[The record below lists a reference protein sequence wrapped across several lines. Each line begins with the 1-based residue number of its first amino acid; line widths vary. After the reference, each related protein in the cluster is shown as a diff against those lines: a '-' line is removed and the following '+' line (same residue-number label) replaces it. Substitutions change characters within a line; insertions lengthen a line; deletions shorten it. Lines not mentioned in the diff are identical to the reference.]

1 MSLSPSS
8 RQVTLLR
15 QAIDREILCVTPET
29 SLREALAIM
38 TQFQRVCPLPNSDRQ
53 IPNCDQALS
62 SYVLI
67 MGKEASLPT
76 NFSPSITKPALIGI
90 LTEGDIV
97 HAIARGK
104 IPSSDPL
111 TLAKIPLTEV
121 MSLSVK
127 MITESQDQD
136 LFSILSLFRQD
147 DNRYLI
153 IVDDKTQPIGVLMR
167 EKVSHLLQSSNILKL
182 RRVMDLMTA
191 PITASP
197 EDSLWEIAQHMVN
210 SQVGT
215 IVITPSN
222 QLDKKYAIGLITE
235 QDILLAQSL
244 ELDLKL
250 TRVHQ
255 VMRTNLAF
263 IKPTESLGIAH
274 KKMQQQGVYNLIVCG
289 IHGEIIGFLT
299 QTNLLQVLSPTEMYR
314 TVQQLQKSVH
324 QLQVE
329 KLELLQSRNAELE
342 QEVQQRTAKLHEQLE
357 SDRLLAKIALQIH
370 QSLNLTEILN
380 NTVSEVHQLLHA
392 DRVIIIQLESPQVGV
407 TVAESVSSG
416 WKSLLGE
423 HFPRKVLPKISQTLE
438 PEVYA
443 ISDLKNSN
451 LSPAQ
456 IKTARKGQIKAYI
469 IVPILQERHLW
480 GMLGVHQCSTVRE
493 WEQSDVNFL
502 LQLSTQLAI
511 AIQKAQLY
519 QQVQNLNTDL
529 ERQVQ
534 ERTAELEQKVQ
545 ELEQLNILKDE
556 FLSIVSHELR
566 TPLANIKMA
575 IKMLQISP
583 DSERT
588 KGYIKILE
596 NECNREIDLINDLLD
611 LQRLEANAYKIY
623 FEKVDVTLGLSSIVD
638 PFYSRVQ
645 NCQQLLELEY
655 DQNLPVFTSNLGDL
669 RRIIS
674 ELLNNACKYTPT
686 NGKIYLKVKA
696 VSDPQ
701 PQIKFIVANQSPIP
715 QKELS
720 RIFEK
725 FYRVPHADP
734 WKQGGT
740 GLGLALVQQRVKQL
754 GGTIEVTSDEEWTI
768 FTLSFPLD

>member
-8 RQVTLLR
+8 CQVSLLKE
-15 QAIDREILCVTPET
+15 AIDRDLHCVTSET
-29 SLREALAIM
+29 PLTDALKIM
-38 TQFQRVCPLPNSDRQ
+38 TQFQRVCPLPQGSHKPPLFDK
-53 IPNCDQALS
+53 PVP
-62 SYVLI
+62 SYVLV
-67 MGKEASLPT
+67 MGKVQTTPP
-76 NFSPSITKPALIGI
+76 PSITQPALIGI
-90 LTEGDIV
+90 LTETDIV
-97 HAIARGK
+97 NAIVTGK
-104 IPSSDPL
+104 FTSSDPISWR
-111 TLAKIPLTEV
+111 KIPLTEV
-121 MSLSVK
+121 MSLSLK
-127 MITESQDQD
+127 TITESKDQD

-153 IVDDKTQPIGVLMR
+153 IMDDQSQPIGVLMR
-167 EKVSHLLQSSNILKL
+167 EKVSHLLQSSNILKF

-197 EDSLWEIAQHMVN
+197 EDSLLYIAQQIANAKMG
-210 SQVGT
+210 S
-215 IVITPSN
+215 IVITESN
-222 QLDKKYAIGLITE
+222 QLDLKYPIGMITE

-244 ELDLKL
+244 ELNLHSTL
-250 TRVHQ
+250 ARQ
-255 VMRTNLAF
+255 VMRTNLVF
-263 IKPTESLGIAH
+263 IKPSESLGIAH
-274 KKMQQQGVYNLIVCG
+274 KKMQQQEVPTLIVCG
-289 IHGEIIGFLT
+289 TQGEIMGILT

-324 QLQVE
+324 QLQAE

-392 DRVIIIQLESPQVGV
+392 DRVIIIQLQSPQVGV
-407 TVAESVSSG
+407 TVAESVSPG
-416 WKSLLGE
+416 WISLLGE
-423 HFPRKVLPKISQTLE
+423 HFPRKLLPKISQTLE

-451 LSPAQ
+451 LSSGIVKAAT
-456 IKTARKGQIKAYI
+456 KAQIKAYI
-469 IVPILQERHLW
+469 IVPILQEHHLW
-480 GMLGVHQCSTVRE
+480 GLLGVHQCSTVRE
-493 WEQSDVNFL
+493 WEQSDVNLL

-545 ELEQLNILKDE
+545 ELQQLNILKDE

-575 IKMLQISP
+575 IKMLQVSP
-583 DSERT
+583 NPDRT
-588 KGYIKILE
+588 QGYIRILE

-611 LQRLEANAYKIY
+611 LQRLEANAYRIS

-638 PFYSRVQ
+638 PFYSRTQ
-645 NCQQLLELEY
+645 NCQQSLQLEY
-655 DQNLPVFTSNLGDL
+655 DQNLSVFTSNLGDL
-669 RRIIS
+669 KRIIS

-686 NGKIYLKVKA
+686 NGKIYLKVKE
-696 VSDPQ
+696 VSEPQ
-701 PQIKFIVANQSPIP
+701 PQIKFIVGNQAPIP

-725 FYRVPHADP
+725 FYRVPNADP